1 MRFTSKVTSKVT
13 SKFSRAFAV
22 MAAIALTTAAADAA
36 SRHLARHHEQDPY
49 AFNGAYNAAGPTSE
63 RFSGTSVPY
72 DADGPVHND
81 FQLQGR

>member
-1 MRFTSKVTSKVT
+1 MRFTSKVTSKV
-13 SKFSRAFAV
+13 SCAIAV

-36 SRHLARHHEQDPY
+36 SRHLTRHHEQDPY
-49 AFNGAYNAAGPTSE
+49 AFNGASNAVGPTSE

-72 DADGPVHND
+72 DADGPGHND